1 MASRGCRCASE
12 VDLAAGCARE
22 VEDAAARLRGHFR
35 RPEAWDHARDYLRG
49 LLAEVERKNGW
60 QLAERA
66 GYGHP
71 RGIQRVLDR
80 YLWDAEAVRDDLRR
94 TSWRTWATRGRC
106 WWSTRPASP
115 SKGRTR
121 RGWPGSTA
129 GRWASGPT
137 ARWGSSWVRRP
148 QGARRAGPG
157 PLPPAGVDRRPPPLP
172 GGGHPRRGAL
182 PHQAPAGPGD
192 GRAGAGRGGAGGL
205 GRRRRGVRQRRQVPP
220 RLGGARPSLRRRRA
234 PRLPRLDLAALRP
247 AGPLDGHG
255 GAGRGAGGGG
265 HGLGPPELRGGR
277 PRAPRV
283 RLGLLPRAAGGA
295 GRGGLGARRARPP
308 PPPAPRTR
316 SPTTWSTPPPAPPS
330 RRSSARPARGGRSR
344 TPSSR
349 PRGWWGS
356 TTTRSAAGGAGTA
369 TSRWPCWPSPP

>member
-12 VDLAAGCARE
+12 VDLAAEGARE

-80 YLWDAEAVRDDLRR
+80 YLWDAEAVRDDLRG

-115 SKGRTR
+115 SKGRTP

-137 ARWGSSWVRRP
+137 ARWGSSWGTPPPRGTPGWTGPSTSRRSGPTTAPAAAPRAFPTRCPSAPSPSWPWPWWSGRWTRGCRRP
-148 QGARRAGPG
+148 GSSPTRCTATTASSAAPWRRATKPTSSPCAATTPSRPG
-157 PLPPAGVDRRPPPLP
+157 RRSARRPP
-172 GGGHPRRGAL
+172 GRSRRWWPRRWRWG
-182 PHQAPAGPGD
+182 PRPGPAGAAVRGLKGPACTTGPTSPC
-192 GRAGAGRGGAGGL
+192 GRRCGTRRGGCTPCSSAAT
-205 GRRRRGVRQRRQVPP
+205 P
-220 RLGGARPSLRRRRA
+220 GA
-234 PRLPRLDLAALRP
+234 
-247 AGPLDGHG
+247 
-255 GAGRGAGGGG
+255 
-265 HGLGPPELRGGR
+265 
-277 PRAPRV
+277 
-283 RLGLLPRAAGGA
+283 
-295 GRGGLGARRARPP
+295 
-308 PPPAPRTR
+308 RTR
-316 SPTTWSTPPPAPPS
+316 SPSIWSTPPPAPPS

-356 TTTRSAAGGAGTA
+356 TTTRSAVGGAGTA
-369 TSRWPCWPSPP
+369 TSPWPCWPSPP